1 MERIYEVCK
10 DVSFSVAKDR
20 VSALIIGMKKMILAA
35 AALVGVTHAESTT
48 VYVGTGADGIYTLE
62 LNEKTGALTNRQHVV
77 KGQGMGFQEVN
88 KAGDVIFST
97 YNSGG
102 KGAVSA
108 YSVDDGKF
116 TEISV
121 QTYDGRG
128 LCHVSIDAKEKVLF
142 GADYGG
148 GKVVSF
154 PLNGGEIGEL
164 ASLMQHEGSS
174 VNEQRQEKPHAHSI
188 FAGPDNKFA
197 YAPDLGIDQVKFY
210 AFGEKGK
217 LEDQGGFKAIPGS
230 GPRHMKFGKDG
241 SHAYVLNE
249 LTCSVTAFLR
259 DTESGKLTARKTESV
274 FSVGADGSKMSCSE
288 IRVSGDGKFIYTANR
303 DLTKAGRDSISV
315 FAVAEDGS
323 LKLVE
328 TAPAAVWIPRNIN
341 LSPSG
346 DWLLVA
352 GQNSNEVS
360 SHRIDK
366 KTGKLTYSGERAEV
380 PKAMCINFDR

>member
-1 MERIYEVCK
+1 MCK
-10 DVSFSVAKDR
+10 VGSFPMAKDR
-20 VSALIIGMKKMILAA
+20 SSALITFMKRMLLAA
-35 AALVGVTHAESTT
+35 AALVGVGHANTTT
-48 VYVGTGADGIYTLE
+48 VYVGTGADGIYTLQ
-62 LNEKTGALTNRQHVV
+62 LDEKTGALTNRQHVV
-77 KGQGMGFQEVN
+77 KGQGMGFQELN

-97 YNSGG
+97 YKSDG

-108 YSVDDGKF
+108 YSVDDGKL

-121 QTYDGRG
+121 QTYDGKG

-154 PLNGGEIGEL
+154 PLTGGKIGDL
-164 ASLMQHEGSS
+164 ATLMQHEGSS
-174 VNEQRQEKPHAHSI
+174 VNEQRQKGPHAHSI
-188 FAGPDNKFA
+188 YAGPDNKFA

-210 AFGEKGK
+210 SFGAKGALK
-217 LEDQGGFKAIPGS
+217 DEGGFKAIPGS

-249 LTCSVTAFLR
+249 LTRTVTAFSR
-259 DTESGKLTARKTESV
+259 DKTSGKLTAKKTESV
-274 FSVGADGSKMSCSE
+274 FPEGVSGDEMSCSE

-303 DLTKAGRDSISV
+303 DLTEAGRDSISL
-315 FAVAEDGS
+315 FAVSDDGGV
-323 LKLVE
+323 KLVE
-328 TAPAAVWIPRNIN
+328 TTPAAVWIPRNIN

-360 SHRIDK
+360 SHRVDK
-366 KTGKLTYSGERAEV
+366 KTGKLTYSGKQAEV